1 MKKSVKLQKTIPVLG
16 QVYASVR
23 KYGDIR
29 GVHIPHSA
37 VYYIRALI
45 EKDTGV
51 RYSLKHVEKAMKAE
65 GWKDQMYKALED
77 KYATGNMK
85 MSVTEANRILRNS
98 DKFSKKLVEK
108 ATRTIAQ
115 SRKNSKTLVKPVKA
129 HKGKVIIAIGV
140 AKKVKPKKKNGKKKL
155 PKRT

>member
-1 MKKSVKLQKTIPVLG
+1 
-16 QVYASVR
+16 
-23 KYGDIR
+23 
-29 GVHIPHSA
+29 
-37 VYYIRALI
+37 
-45 EKDTGV
+45 
-51 RYSLKHVEKAMKAE
+51 
-65 GWKDQMYKALED
+65 MYKALED

-115 SRKNSKTLVKPVKA
+115 SRKNSKTTVKPVKA
-129 HKGKVIIAIGV
+129 HKDKVIIAIGV
-140 AKKVKPKKKNGKKKL
+140 SIKVKPKKKNAKKKL